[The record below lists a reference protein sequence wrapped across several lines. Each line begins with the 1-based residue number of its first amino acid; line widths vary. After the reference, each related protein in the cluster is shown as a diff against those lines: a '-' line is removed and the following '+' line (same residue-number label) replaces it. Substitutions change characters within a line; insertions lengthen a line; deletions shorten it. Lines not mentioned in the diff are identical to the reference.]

1 MAELKLTREILE
13 AAVLGASVLG
23 GGDADSL
30 EAALELGE
38 LALRM
43 GEPVL
48 VDVDDVN
55 PEGTVITAS
64 SVSCPRVED
73 PYLSGRSYIRSME
86 LLLENGVER
95 PVGLISNECNEAG
108 VVHGWLEGAV
118 LGIPVVDAPC
128 NGRAH
133 PTSEMGSMGLHLV
146 EGYVS
151 VSAFCGGNPDHKRSI
166 EGVFRGSVET
176 ASSMVRHAACTAG
189 GILAVARNPVK
200 ASYLRENGAPGAI
213 KQAIRLGNAMKE
225 AAPEGGEAV
234 IQAAAD
240 ALSGSVIY
248 RGRIDG
254 VDRFTAGGMIS
265 GKAVSREWELT
276 FWKDYMTVDEGERR
290 VATFP
295 DLITVFDEETG
306 KVISSENIAPGMN
319 VAILAVPRSNLLLG
333 CGMRSPALFEPAEKI
348 VGKSIVQYLDL

>member
-1 MAELKLTREILE
+1 MAELKLTRDILE
-13 AAVLGASVLG
+13 TAVLGASVLG

-30 EAALELGE
+30 EAALELGD

-48 VDVDDVN
+48 VDIDDVN
-55 PEGTVITAS
+55 PEGTVITCS
-64 SVSCPRVED
+64 SVTCPRIED
-73 PYLSGRSYIRSME
+73 PYLSARSYIRSLE

-108 VVHGWLEGAV
+108 IVHGWLEGAV

-128 NGRAH
+128 NGRTQ

-151 VSAFCGGNPDHKRSI
+151 VTAFSGGNPARGRSM
-166 EGVFRGSVET
+166 EGLFRGSVET
-176 ASSMVRHAACTAG
+176 SSSLIRHAACVAG

-213 KQAIRLGNAMKE
+213 KLAIRLGNALRE
-225 AAPEGGEAV
+225 AANGGGGAV
-234 IQAAAD
+234 IEAAAGV
-240 ALSGSVIY
+240 LSGSVIH
-248 RGRIDG
+248 RGRVDG
-254 VDRFTAGGMIS
+254 VDRFTAGGMCS
-265 GKAVSREWELT
+265 GKAVFKEWELT
-276 FWKDYMTVDEGERR
+276 FWKNYMTLDEGERR
-290 VATFP
+290 MATFP

-306 KVISSENIAPGMN
+306 KVIPSDNIVSGMN
-319 VAILAVPRSNLLLG
+319 VAILVVPRHNLLLG
-333 CGMRSPALFEPAEKI
+333 SGMRSPALFEPAEKI
-348 VGKSIVQYLDL
+348 VGKDIVQFLDL

>member
-1 MAELKLTREILE
+1 MAELKLTRDILE
-13 AAVLGASVLG
+13 TAVLGASVLG

-30 EAALELGE
+30 EAALELGD

-48 VDVDDVN
+48 VDIDDVN
-55 PEGTVITAS
+55 PEGTVITCS
-64 SVSCPRVED
+64 SVTCPRIED
-73 PYLSGRSYIRSME
+73 PYLSARSYIRSLE

-108 VVHGWLEGAV
+108 IVHGWLEGAV
-118 LGIPVVDAPC
+118 FDIPVVDAPC

-133 PTSEMGSMGLHLV
+133 PTAEMGSMGLHLV
-146 EGYVS
+146 QGYVS
-151 VSAFCGGNPDHKRSI
+151 VSAFSGGNPASKRRI
-166 EGVFRGSVET
+166 EGVLRGSVEN
-176 ASSMVRHAACTAG
+176 ASSMIRHAACAAG
-189 GILAVARNPVK
+189 GILAVSRNPVK

-213 KQAIRLGNAMKE
+213 KLAIRLGSALRDAAPGGGESVIE
-225 AAPEGGEAV
+225 AAAGV
-234 IQAAAD
+234 
-240 ALSGSVIY
+240 LSGTVIF

-254 VDRFTAGGMIS
+254 VDRFTAGGMTS

-276 FWKDYMTVDEGERR
+276 FWKDYMTIDEGERR
-290 VATFP
+290 AATFP

-306 KVISSENIAPGMN
+306 KVISSENITPGMN
-319 VAILAVPRSNLLLG
+319 VAILAVPRRNLLLG

-348 VGKSIVQYLDL
+348 VGKDIVQYLDL